1 MFAVCTA
8 FLPYSGRVITSVS
21 SRVPRPWGAFIAVC
35 LLISVIA
42 AWAFQSSLADAGVPI
57 GRAAT
62 VAVGMI
68 LQALPF
74 LLLGVFVAELIEAFT
89 SPALVARVFP
99 TRPGTSIVAAFLV
112 AFLLPVCDCSA
123 VPIFRSL
130 LRKGVP
136 LPAATTL
143 MLASP
148 AINPLVV
155 ASTWYAFGSWRLVG
169 ARIVLSVTVALT
181 VSLSMMVSP
190 PRALRRDET
199 DESGNEACALG
210 CACEVPDRSVVAVL
224 AATGRSFGRIL
235 PYLLGGVSAST
246 LAQVLW
252 PVSSLVAGLPAVGA
266 LLLMMGAGF
275 ALSLCS
281 SSDAVI
287 ARSLASLAPTGALM
301 GFMVYGPMMDVKNV
315 ALLASQ
321 FRPAFV
327 ARLFVTVTGVA
338 GLVVGCSWWMGVVA

>member
-1 MFAVCTA
+1 MIETETKRPV
-8 FLPYSGRVITSVS
+8 
-21 SRVPRPWGAFIAVC
+21 RPWGALVGAC
-35 LLISVIA
+35 LIA
-42 AWAFQSSLADAGVPI
+42 ALVALWAMQGSLSGAGFPL

-62 VAVGMI
+62 IAVGMT
-68 LQALPF
+68 LQAIPF
-74 LLLGVFVAELIEAFT
+74 LLLGVAVAELIEAYV
-89 SPALVARVFP
+89 SPSLIARVFP
-99 TRPGTSIVAAFLV
+99 TNPLASVFAALVA

-136 LPAATTL
+136 LSAATTL

-148 AINPLVV
+148 AINPLVI
-155 ASTWYAFGSWRLVG
+155 ASTYYAFGSWSLVG
-169 ARIVLSVTVALT
+169 ARLGLSVIVA
-181 VSLSMMVSP
+181 VSVGMSMLVAAP
-190 PRALRRDET
+190 AALRET
-199 DESGNEACALG
+199 GYDAHADG
-210 CACEVPDRSVVAVL
+210 CGCSDGCEVPDRSVSGVL

-235 PYLLGGVSAST
+235 PFLLGGVAAST

-252 PVSSLVAGLPAVGA
+252 PVSSLLSGLPAWGA
-266 LLLMMGAGF
+266 LALMMGAGF

-287 ARSLASLAPTGALM
+287 ARSLASLAPAGALM

-321 FRPAFV
+321 FRGVFV
-327 ARLFVTVTGVA
+327 ARLFATVTVIA
-338 GLVVGCSWWMGVVA
+338 ACVVGGAWWMGVLS

>member
-1 MFAVCTA
+1 M
-8 FLPYSGRVITSVS
+8 S
-21 SRVPRPWGAFIAVC
+21 STDTRRPARPWGAFIGVLFLIALVAVW
-35 LLISVIA
+35 A
-42 AWAFQSSLADAGVPI
+42 AQGTLSGTGLPV

-62 VAVGMI
+62 IAVGMT
-68 LQALPF
+68 LQAIPF
-74 LLLGVFVAELIEAFT
+74 LLLGVFVAELIEAFV
-89 SPALVARVFP
+89 SPALIARVFP
-99 TRPGTSIVAAFLV
+99 TNPLASVATALIV

-136 LPAATTL
+136 LSAATTL

-148 AINPLVV
+148 AINPLVI
-155 ASTWYAFGSWRLVG
+155 ASTYYAFGSWSLV
-169 ARIVLSVTVALT
+169 ATRIGLSVIVALS
-181 VSLSMMVSP
+181 VGLSMLVAS
-190 PRALRRDET
+190 PRALRADGAFH
-199 DESGNEACALG
+199 DGDACG
-210 CACEVPDRSVVAVL
+210 CAGDCAVPDRSFAGVL
-224 AATGRSFGRIL
+224 GATGQSFGRIL
-235 PYLLGGVSAST
+235 PYLLGGVAAST

-252 PVSSLVAGLPAVGA
+252 PVSALLAGLPAPAA
-266 LLLMMGAGF
+266 LALMMGAGF

-321 FRPAFV
+321 FRGAFV
-327 ARLFVTVTGVA
+327 VRLFVTVSVAAAAVIGCAWWAGV
-338 GLVVGCSWWMGVVA
+338 LS